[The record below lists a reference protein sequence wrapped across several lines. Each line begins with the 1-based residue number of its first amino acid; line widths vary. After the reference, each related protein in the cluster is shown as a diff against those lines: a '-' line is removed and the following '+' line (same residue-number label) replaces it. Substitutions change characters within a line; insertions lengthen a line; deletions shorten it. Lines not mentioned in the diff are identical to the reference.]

1 MTQFRSPTQT
11 SPAAEYLRTR
21 VLSAS
26 PEELRLLLLEGAIKY
41 ITQGRAGLEK
51 KDFEASYNGLSAGRN
66 IVMELLTTIRP
77 DPNPELAAN
86 VQALYTYMYKLL
98 VEGGHEKDLSKLDTV
113 IGLLEYER
121 ETWVLLIQKLAA
133 ERGVVAKIAPA
144 PAERAPLSV
153 QG

>member
-1 MTQFRSPTQT
+1 
-11 SPAAEYLRTR
+11 
-21 VLSAS
+21 
-26 PEELRLLLLEGAIKY
+26 LEGAIKY

-51 KDFEASYNGLSAGRN
+51 RDFEASYNGLSAGRN

-113 IGLLEYER
+113 ISLLEYER

-133 ERGVVAKIAPA
+133 ERGVIGKIAPA

-153 QG
+153 

>member
-11 SPAAEYLRTR
+11 GPAAEYLRTR

-41 ITQGRAGLEK
+41 VRQGRAGLEQK
-51 KDFEASYNGLSAGRN
+51 NYEASYNGLSACRN
-66 IVMELLTTIRP
+66 IVMELITTIRP
-77 DPNPELAAN
+77 DPNPQLADS
-86 VQALYTYMYKLL
+86 VKALYTYMYKLL

-121 ETWVLLIQKLAA
+121 ETWVLLMQKLAA
-133 ERGVVAKIAPA
+133 ERGTSKPVPVA
-144 PAERAPLSV
+144 AERSPLSV